1 MSLSRL
7 DKIGTVYSRM
17 SFLVKHG
24 AIRPEYKPI
33 WLEIYEALPP
43 LHEPRWDRKSKK
55 DSDKI
60 PKILYKEDLVRAK
73 FYKQFGERHEVY
85 SMNDNSDESV
95 SVSQRFVRKFAEE
108 ERQNPSMSGEELFAQ
123 TLDKLELEGLM
134 LRNLDSEEA
143 RKGIASDR
151 EHREEVHIQLREGR
165 RDREWAAERNRESQQ
180 RLERPSFEE
189 LFEEAADENEAREE
203 DKFKK

>member
-33 WLEIYEALPP
+33 WLEIYEAFPP

-55 DSDKI
+55 DGDQI
-60 PKILYKEDLVRAK
+60 PKILYKEDLARAK

-85 SMNDNSDESV
+85 RMNDNCDE
-95 SVSQRFVRKFAEE
+95 SVSQRFVTKFVEE
-108 ERQNPSMSGEELFAQ
+108 ERQNPSMSEEELLAQ

-134 LRNLDSEEA
+134 LRNLDPEQA
-143 RKGIASDR
+143 RKGMAADR
-151 EHREEVHIQLREGR
+151 EHREEVHVQLREAR
-165 RDREWAAERNRESQQ
+165 RDRERAERQ

-189 LFEEAADENEAREE
+189 LFEEAADESEAQEE
-203 DKFKK
+203 DKDKK

>member
-1 MSLSRL
+1 MSSLSRL

-24 AIRPEYKPI
+24 AIRPEYKPM
-33 WLEIYEALPP
+33 WLDIYEAFPP
-43 LHEPRWDRKSKK
+43 LHEPRWDRRAKK
-55 DSDKI
+55 HGE
-60 PKILYKEDLVRAK
+60 PVTKILYKEDLARAK

-85 SMNDNSDESV
+85 RMNDNAEE

-108 ERQNPSMSGEELFAQ
+108 ERLNPSMSEEELFAQ
-123 TLDKLELEGLM
+123 TLDKLEAEGLT
-134 LRNLDSEEA
+134 LRTGLDPEGA
-143 RKGIASDR
+143 RKGMAADR
-151 EHREEVHIQLREGR
+151 EHD
-165 RDREWAAERNRESQQ
+165 RDRDDQMREVRRERRERAEQR

-189 LFEEAADENEAREE
+189 LFEEAADENEAQEE

>member
-33 WLEIYEALPP
+33 WLEIYEAFPP

-55 DSDKI
+55 DGDQI
-60 PKILYKEDLVRAK
+60 PKILYKEDLARAK

-85 SMNDNSDESV
+85 RMNDNSDESV
-95 SVSQRFVRKFAEE
+95 SQRFVTKFVEE
-108 ERQNPSMSGEELFAQ
+108 ERQNPSMSEEELLAQ

-134 LRNLDSEEA
+134 LRNLDPEQA
-143 RKGIASDR
+143 RKGMAADR
-151 EHREEVHIQLREGR
+151 EHREEVHVQLREAR
-165 RDREWAAERNRESQQ
+165 RDRERAERQ

-189 LFEEAADENEAREE
+189 LFEEAADENEAQEE
-203 DKFKK
+203 DKDKK

>member
-33 WLEIYEALPP
+33 WLDIYEAFPP
-43 LHEPRWDRKSKK
+43 LHEPRWDRKAKK
-55 DSDKI
+55 EGEQI
-60 PKILYKEDLVRAK
+60 RKILYKEDLVRAK

-85 SMNDNSDESV
+85 TMNDNSDA
-95 SVSQRFVRKFAEE
+95 SVSQRFVSKYVEE
-108 ERQNPSMSGEELFAQ
+108 ERQNPSMSGEELFEQ

-134 LRNLDSEEA
+134 LRNLDPEEA
-143 RKGIASDR
+143 RKGIAADR
-151 EHREEVHIQLREGR
+151 EHREEVHIQLRDAR
-165 RDREWAAERNRESQQ
+165 RDRERAERNREQQ

-189 LFEEAADENEAREE
+189 LFEEAADENEARED

>member
-33 WLEIYEALPP
+33 WLEIHEAFPP

-55 DSDKI
+55 DGDQI
-60 PKILYKEDLVRAK
+60 PKILYKEDLARAK

-85 SMNDNSDESV
+85 RMNDNCDE
-95 SVSQRFVRKFAEE
+95 SVSQRFVTKFVEE
-108 ERQNPSMSGEELFAQ
+108 ERQNPSMSEEELLAQ

-134 LRNLDSEEA
+134 LRNLDPEQA
-143 RKGIASDR
+143 RKGMAADR
-151 EHREEVHIQLREGR
+151 EHREEVHVQLREAR
-165 RDREWAAERNRESQQ
+165 RDRERAERQ

-189 LFEEAADENEAREE
+189 LFEEAADESEAQEE
-203 DKFKK
+203 DKDKK

>member
-33 WLEIYEALPP
+33 WLEIYEAFPP

-55 DSDKI
+55 DGDQI
-60 PKILYKEDLVRAK
+60 PKILYKEDLARAK

-85 SMNDNSDESV
+85 RMNDNSDESV
-95 SVSQRFVRKFAEE
+95 SQRFVTKFVEE
-108 ERQNPSMSGEELFAQ
+108 ERQNPSMSEEELLAQ

-134 LRNLDSEEA
+134 LRNLDPEQA
-143 RKGIASDR
+143 RKGMAADR
-151 EHREEVHIQLREGR
+151 EHREEVHVQLREAR
-165 RDREWAAERNRESQQ
+165 RDRERAERQ

-189 LFEEAADENEAREE
+189 LFEEASDESEAQEE
-203 DKFKK
+203 DKDNK

>member
-33 WLEIYEALPP
+33 WLEIYEAFPP

-55 DSDKI
+55 DGDQI
-60 PKILYKEDLVRAK
+60 PKILYKEDLARAK

-85 SMNDNSDESV
+85 RMNDNSDESV
-95 SVSQRFVRKFAEE
+95 SQRFVTKFVEE
-108 ERQNPSMSGEELFAQ
+108 ERQNPSMSEEELLAQ

-134 LRNLDSEEA
+134 LRNLDPEQA
-143 RKGIASDR
+143 RKGMAADR
-151 EHREEVHIQLREGR
+151 EHREEVHVQLREAR
-165 RDREWAAERNRESQQ
+165 RDRERAERQ

-189 LFEEAADENEAREE
+189 LFEEAADESEAQEE
-203 DKFKK
+203 DKDKK

>member
-33 WLEIYEALPP
+33 WLEIYEAFPP

-55 DSDKI
+55 DGDQI
-60 PKILYKEDLVRAK
+60 PKILYKEDLARAK

-85 SMNDNSDESV
+85 RMNDNSDESV
-95 SVSQRFVRKFAEE
+95 SQRFVTKFVEE
-108 ERQNPSMSGEELFAQ
+108 ERQNPSMSEEELLAQ

-134 LRNLDSEEA
+134 LRNLDPEQA
-143 RKGIASDR
+143 RKGMAADR
-151 EHREEVHIQLREGR
+151 EHREEVHVQLREAR
-165 RDREWAAERNRESQQ
+165 RDRERAERQ

-189 LFEEAADENEAREE
+189 LFEEAADENEEE
-203 DKFKK
+203 DKDKK